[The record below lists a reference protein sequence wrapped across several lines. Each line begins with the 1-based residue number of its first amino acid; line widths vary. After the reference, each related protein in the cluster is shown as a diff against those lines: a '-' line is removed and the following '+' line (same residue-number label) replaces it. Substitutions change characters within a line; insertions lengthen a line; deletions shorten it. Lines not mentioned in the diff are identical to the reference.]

1 MGGAA
6 GEQWRALAIL
16 NKDVDKGGDGQ
27 LSSWRAGDEGRV
39 IAKRDSHRDE
49 RRRKGKK
56 MSYEEKKAFIG
67 AAMHIAAM
75 DATPLSSGAS
85 SGAESGAESDQ
96 G

>member
-1 MGGAA
+1 M
-6 GEQWRALAIL
+6 E
-16 NKDVDKGGDGQ
+16 
-27 LSSWRAGDEGRV
+27 SWRRGQNAEEV

-75 DATPLSSGAS
+75 DATPS
-85 SGAESGAESDQ
+85 
-96 G
+96 

>member
-1 MGGAA
+1 M
-6 GEQWRALAIL
+6 E
-16 NKDVDKGGDGQ
+16 
-27 LSSWRAGDEGRV
+27 SWRRGQNAEEV